1 MKQMHMTSLIAVI
14 AAALASLTVPRSA
27 AQCPPQQRAGLE
39 ADFNERLKPYLKLR
53 GQAESKVPPLE
64 GTKDPAKLTSR
75 RDALANRIRATRA
88 SARQGDILGGAVAD
102 CLVATTR
109 RHLKADT
116 AKRTAKEGNP
126 VEEGQ
131 GIKLAVNAP
140 YRSDAPLS
148 TMPPDLLADLP
159 KLPKGLEYRFVG
171 KALILYDSEARLII
185 DYVPNAGV

>member
-1 MKQMHMTSLIAVI
+1 
-14 AAALASLTVPRSA
+14 
-27 AQCPPQQRAGLE
+27 
-39 ADFNERLKPYLKLR
+39 LKLR
-53 GQAESKVPPLE
+53 EQAESKVPPLE
-64 GTKDPAKLTSR
+64 GTSDPAKLTAR
-75 RDALANRIRATRA
+75 QEALANRIRATRA

-102 CLVATTR
+102 CVAATTR
-109 RHLKADT
+109 RHLKAYT

-140 YRSDAPLS
+140 YKSDAPLS

-159 KLPKGLEYRFVG
+159 KLPEGLEYRFVG
-171 KALILYDSEARLII
+171 KALILYDTVACLII